1 MYKIIF
7 IILRR
12 VKNMV
17 TENDRVWCVEML
29 THDIDN
35 KTEQEVSTTPMERR
49 HIAGI
54 YATEEEASEWI
65 RNNTEWYEKN
75 VPDFEEFDVFCY
87 YLIHHV

>member
-1 MYKIIF
+1 
-7 IILRR
+7 
-12 VKNMV
+12 MV
-17 TENDRVWCVEML
+17 TENDRVFCVEML
-29 THDIDN
+29 IHEDK
-35 KTEQEVSTTPMERR
+35 KTEHEEVSTTPMERR

-65 RNNTEWYEKN
+65 KNNTEWYEKN

>member
-1 MYKIIF
+1 MA
-7 IILRR
+7 
-12 VKNMV
+12 

-35 KTEQEVSTTPMERR
+35 KTEQEVLTTPMERR

>member
-1 MYKIIF
+1 
-7 IILRR
+7 
-12 VKNMV
+12 MV
-17 TENDRVWCVEML
+17 TENDRVFCVEML
-29 THDIDN
+29 IHEDK
-35 KTEQEVSTTPMERR
+35 KTEQEEVSTTPMERR

-65 RNNTEWYEKN
+65 KNNTEWYEKN